1 MSTNGRIV
9 RKVFGDQYSKE
20 LNIPCFIDNY
30 NHNMGGVDLAN
41 QFRES
46 YETHRATL
54 RNWWPLFYWLIDVA
68 CINAYRLYLLH
79 IVDIQPLTHLQF
91 RIELYC
97 KLFEYSS
104 KAKLHSLQIGLGGKR
119 VFNSDLLHIHYY
131 EKRSKGVCVWCSYRL
146 KCQKVLGKTGSSKI
160 SRVKGGCVFCN
171 VNLCKEGNCWADF
184 HSNNADY

>member
-1 MSTNGRIV
+1 MFREDYV
-9 RKVFGDQYSKE
+9 KE
-20 LNIPCFIDNY
+20 LQIPCFIDDY
-30 NHNMGGVDLAN
+30 NHNIGGVDLAN

-79 IVDIQPLTHLQF
+79 IVGQPLTYIQF

-104 KAKLHSLQIGLGGKR
+104 KVKLHSLRIELGGKR
-119 VFNSDLLHIHYY
+119 VFNSDLPYIHYY
-131 EKRSKGVCVWCSYRL
+131 EKRSRSICVWCSYKSR
-146 KCQKVLGKTGSSKI
+146 CQKVLGKAGSST
-160 SRVKGGCVFCN
+160 VKRIIGGCAFCN
-171 VNLCKEGNCWADF
+171 VNLCKEGSC
-184 HSNNADY
+184 